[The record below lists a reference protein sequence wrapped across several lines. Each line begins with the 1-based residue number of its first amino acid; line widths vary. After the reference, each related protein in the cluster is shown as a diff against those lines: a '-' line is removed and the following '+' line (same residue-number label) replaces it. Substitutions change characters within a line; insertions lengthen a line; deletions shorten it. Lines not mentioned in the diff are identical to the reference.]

1 MDKLLN
7 LIGLAKKAGK
17 LEVGEEPVGA
27 AARSKHARLILIASD
42 AAENTRRRAKH
53 FGDAGECICLE
64 IPATKEALGK
74 ALGRTS
80 CALLA
85 LTDIGFAEAIAKKLA
100 ESDEAHYGEAAKRLS
115 VKAAR
120 AAERRAELKQ
130 HEKNLRAGKKKP
142 RKEEPAQPEEIQPAA
157 QPEETQK
164 DEQSAEPA
172 AEEKE
177 IDTKNE
183 NIKLVISGGDEEP
196 VQTEKTKDE
205 APAEAE
211 TEKETVV
218 VNEKEKKDAKE
229 QKPVKKEEAPAEIGV
244 TVYGPDVAKVVPGK
258 VYTFS
263 AEVSCAVEGYDIVW
277 SVYCSDE
284 TVKASIVDGELY
296 VTENP
301 TGEDQV
307 LRIRAR
313 YKDADGKTKLAHTLN
328 NTVVAPPR
336 MLIAFVEN
344 HLQADG
350 SVTIPAVLQPYMG
363 GKKVIT
369 PNK

>member
-27 AARSKHARLILIASD
+27 AARSQHARLILIASD

-53 FGDAGECICLE
+53 FGDAGECICIE

-142 RKEEPAQPEEIQPAA
+142 SPRPQQKKSAAPRAIQR
-157 QPEETQK
+157 
-164 DEQSAEPA
+164 
-172 AEEKE
+172 
-177 IDTKNE
+177 
-183 NIKLVISGGDEEP
+183 
-196 VQTEKTKDE
+196 
-205 APAEAE
+205 
-211 TEKETVV
+211 
-218 VNEKEKKDAKE
+218 
-229 QKPVKKEEAPAEIGV
+229 
-244 TVYGPDVAKVVPGK
+244 VP
-258 VYTFS
+258 
-263 AEVSCAVEGYDIVW
+263 
-277 SVYCSDE
+277 
-284 TVKASIVDGELY
+284 
-296 VTENP
+296 
-301 TGEDQV
+301 
-307 LRIRAR
+307 RA
-313 YKDADGKTKLAHTLN
+313 L
-328 NTVVAPPR
+328 
-336 MLIAFVEN
+336 
-344 HLQADG
+344 
-350 SVTIPAVLQPYMG
+350 
-363 GKKVIT
+363 
-369 PNK
+369 